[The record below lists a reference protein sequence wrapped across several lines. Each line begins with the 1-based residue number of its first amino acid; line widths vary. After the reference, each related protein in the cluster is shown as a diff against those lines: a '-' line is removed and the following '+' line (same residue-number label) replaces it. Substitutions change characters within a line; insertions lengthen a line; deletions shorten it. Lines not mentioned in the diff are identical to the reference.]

1 MNCKYATILAAVI
14 ALSFIGGGCIAPDP
28 EPQKRDLAESPK
40 KVMYKDVYELA
51 PGVNKELGGAKYYTI
66 FSNISESGKGSYSVS
81 LVLLPPGEGLALHTL
96 NSSEM
101 VLVIAGGGTLKVN
114 SLDYILKEGMAVYIP
129 AGSLQSAVNDSPNT
143 LKFLTIISPSYDKLN
158 EKILAPPPKPIPVAV
173 LQDIAPSDENS
184 QVNGNGSTTPPAAA
198 VPAVT
203 APAAPAP
210 TTPSAA
216 ADKLLGR
223 TPSKAKDM
231 NLSGVQELTP
241 QEQQVPITP
250 RN

>member
-1 MNCKYATILAAVI
+1 MNCKYATILAAAVL
-14 ALSFIGGGCIAPDP
+14 ALSFIGSGCIAPDP

-81 LVLLPPGEGLALHTL
+81 LVLLPPGEGLTLHSL

-173 LQDIAPSDENS
+173 LQDVAPSDENA
-184 QVNGNGSTTPPAAA
+184 QVNGNSSSATAT
-198 VPAVT
+198 PAV
-203 APAAPAP
+203 APAATVTPVP

-216 ADKLLGR
+216 ANSLLGR